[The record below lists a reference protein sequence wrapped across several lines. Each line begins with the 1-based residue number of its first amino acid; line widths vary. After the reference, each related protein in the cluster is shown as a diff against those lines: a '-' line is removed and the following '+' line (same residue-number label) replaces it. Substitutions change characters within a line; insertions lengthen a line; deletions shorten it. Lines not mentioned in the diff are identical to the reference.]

1 MLPELFRI
9 PFLNF
14 TVATYGLMM
23 ATAFIV
29 GLYVVSR
36 QARGDEALRLRVYD
50 LGLFVLLFG
59 LLGSKLLMVV
69 TEWSDFAANP
79 RLFISLDFFR
89 SAGVFYGGFLG
100 GLVAAIIFVRKWHLS
115 WWKTLDAFAPGVA
128 IGHMFG
134 RIGCFS
140 AGCCWG
146 KPTASAIGM
155 HFTERGHELTGVP
168 TTVAELATTA
178 QRTEWETKLGSITSP
193 IHLVPTQLIEAISLF
208 VVFLILLQVAKRKQ
222 YSGQVILVYGLLYA
236 VVRFTVEFWRDDPR
250 GYIWFLSTSQFIA
263 LLVGIICAA
272 FLFYKRRKANNST
285 PAPVSKAVS
294 VA

>member
-9 PFLNF
+9 PLLNF

-59 LLGSKLLMVV
+59 LLGSKLLMVA

-79 RLFISLDFFR
+79 KLFISLDFFR

-100 GLVAAIIFVRKWHLS
+100 GLLAAVIFVKKWHLS
-115 WWKTLDAFAPGVA
+115 WWKTLDAFAPGIA

-155 HFTERGHELTGVP
+155 HFSERGHELTGVP
-168 TTVAELATTA
+168 TTVAELATVA
-178 QRTEWETKLGSITSP
+178 QRNDWETKLGSITAP
-193 IHLVPTQLIEAISLF
+193 VHLVPTQLIEAISLF
-208 VVFLILLQVAKRKQ
+208 VIFLILLQVAKRKQ
-222 YSGQVILVYGLLYA
+222 FSGQVVLVYGLLYA
-236 VVRFTVEFWRDDPR
+236 IARFTVEFWRDDPR
-250 GYIWFLSTSQFIA
+250 GYVWFLSTSQFIA

-272 FLFYKRRKANNST
+272 FLFYKRRRSST
-285 PAPVSKAVS
+285 PAAVSKAVS